1 MDPKKIKICYL
12 SSVLTV
18 HDYRF
23 LAELAKR
30 NFDVYLV
37 TYFDGEIPGDIRSL
51 DKVTIIHRRPKYFH
65 RIQKYLFAA
74 KAADFRGILKRIR
87 PDILQGGW
95 VWKDGFLAALSGF
108 HPFLLMPWGSD
119 ILEHTR
125 STKRWPLSRLV
136 WPVCRWIVKYTIKRA
151 DRVVCDCEKVKDRVM
166 ELAGY
171 PEDKVDIFRWGIDL
185 DKFKL
190 GDGVSEI
197 RREAGWESNKVLIST
212 RLFYG
217 EYEIERLIEA
227 LPLII
232 ESEPSVRVILAG
244 EGPEEDRLRR
254 MVKDKNLE
262 GFVRFVGKIPNPEMP
277 DYLNAADIYVSSTGT
292 DGTSISLLEAFACG
306 LPAVA
311 SEASGQVSGN
321 NEWIQ
326 DGVNGFL
333 ALAKDTEKFSENTE
347 KFAEKI
353 ITLLRNPD
361 MRKKMGDRN
370 LQIAK
375 DRANWRKN
383 FNELER
389 TYIRLAEDYRE

>member
-37 TYFDGEIPGDIRSL
+37 TYFDGEIPGDIGSL
-51 DKVTIIHRRPKYFH
+51 DKVTIIHRRPKYFR

-74 KAADFRGILKRIR
+74 KAADFRGILKEIQ

-125 STKRWPLSRLV
+125 PSERWPLSRLV
-136 WPVCRWIVKYTIKRA
+136 WPVCRRIAKYTIRRA
-151 DRVVCDCEKVKDRVM
+151 DRVVCDCEKVKDKVM
-166 ELAGY
+166 EIAGY
-171 PEDKVDIFRWGIDL
+171 PEDKVGIFSWGIDL
-185 DKFKL
+185 DRFQP
-190 GDGVSEI
+190 GSGAAGI
-197 RREAGWESNKVLIST
+197 RRKAGWEGNKVLIST
-212 RLFYG
+212 RSFYP

-227 LPLII
+227 LPLVIG
-232 ESEPSVRVILAG
+232 SEPSVRVMLAG
-244 EGPEEDRLRR
+244 EGPRENRLRD
-254 MVKDKNLE
+254 MVKDKGLE
-262 GFVRFVGKIPNPEMP
+262 DFVRFVGAVPNPEIP
-277 DYLNAADIYVSSTGT
+277 DYLNAADIYVSSAGT

-306 LPAVA
+306 LPVVA
-311 SEASGQVSGN
+311 IKDEHVSGN
-321 NEWIQ
+321 DEWIQ

-333 ALAKDTEKFSENTE
+333 ALAGDTER
-347 KFAEKI
+347 FAQSI
-353 ITLLRNPD
+353 ITLLKEPD
-361 MRKKMGDRN
+361 TRKNMRERN
-370 LQIAK
+370 LEIAK
-375 DRANWRKN
+375 GRADWKKN
-383 FNELER
+383 FDGMER
-389 TYIRLAEDYRE
+389 IYIRLAEDHKE